1 VPEKIIGAFNVKEV
15 ALFNV
20 IKLVDVVV
28 ALTVLV

>member
-1 VPEKIIGAFNVKEV
+1 VPEKIIGAFSVKEV